1 MKLTVDASVVVK
13 WYVSETHSEEARV
26 LLAHRLERFAPDFVL
41 VELANIFWKKA
52 RLSEIG
58 DPHAY
63 FQELSRIREAV
74 VLSSSAD
81 LIERAAQ
88 IAAQIDHPVYDC
100 LYIAC
105 AETTGSALIT
115 ADRRLRDKVAGS
127 PLDVDVQYIGAH
139 GIAGSIRDAATALV
153 IAQNKVA
160 ELVAAS
166 DRHLE
171 TAMNVF
177 VSVTEGKVG
186 SQAFGHEDSNRILN
200 SPAAHRLTGLLVELN
215 SEERIDLL
223 ALGLLGQENF
233 GTEWQPI
240 FERACTMIDAYDD
253 PTHRYIFGVGMFW
266 RAGFERL
273 TADSGLFD
281 GQF

>member
-26 LLAHRLERFAPDFVL
+26 LLGHRLERFAPDFVL

-52 RLSEIG
+52 RLREIG

-88 IAAQIDHPVYDC
+88 VAAQIDHPVYDC

-105 AETTGSALIT
+105 AEATGSTLIT
-115 ADRRLRDKVAGS
+115 ADRKLRNTVADS
-127 PLDVDVQYIGAH
+127 VLDISVEYIGAH
-139 GIAGSIRDAATALV
+139 GVADKIRATATALV
-153 IAQNKVA
+153 IGRDKLT
-160 ELVAAS
+160 ELVAAY
-166 DRHLE
+166 DLLDATE
-171 TAMNVF
+171 ENV
-177 VSVTEGKVG
+177 VSSLYRGRAGLATI
-186 SQAFGHEDSNRILN
+186 GHEEWSRNLE
-200 SPAAHRLTGLLVELN
+200 SPAGKRLERLFLQLN
-215 SEERIDLL
+215 DEERIDLL
-223 ALGLLGQENF
+223 ALGWLGQGNS

-240 FERACTMIDAYDD
+240 FDRACIMIDGYANDEW
-253 PTHRYIFGVGMFW
+253 RYVLHLGVHW
-266 RAGFERL
+266 RAGFKRL
-273 TADSGLFD
+273 TGITI
-281 GQF
+281 

>member
-26 LLAHRLERFAPDFVL
+26 LLGHRLERFAPDFVL

-52 RLSEIG
+52 RLREIG

-63 FQELSRIREAV
+63 FQELSRIREAA

-105 AETTGSALIT
+105 AEATRSTLVT
-115 ADRRLRDKVAGS
+115 ADRKLRDAVADS
-127 PLDVDVQYIGAH
+127 VLNVDVQYIGAH
-139 GIAGSIRDAATALV
+139 GVADNIRAAATALV
-153 IAQNKVA
+153 ITQDKVA
-160 ELVAAS
+160 ELVNAYDLLLATNEIVLTEIS
-166 DRHLE
+166 AGLARSA
-171 TAMNVF
+171 TAGREELSQMF
-177 VSVTEGKVG
+177 VSPAGK
-186 SQAFGHEDSNRILN
+186 
-200 SPAAHRLTGLLVELN
+200 RLDRLFLELN
-215 SEERIDLL
+215 DEERIDLL
-223 ALGLLGQENF
+223 ALGWFGQRDSDA
-233 GTEWQPI
+233 EWQAI
-240 FERACTMIDAYDD
+240 FDHACTMMDGYADEKRFYVLGLGA
-253 PTHRYIFGVGMFW
+253 HW

-273 TADSGLFD
+273 TGISI
-281 GQF
+281 